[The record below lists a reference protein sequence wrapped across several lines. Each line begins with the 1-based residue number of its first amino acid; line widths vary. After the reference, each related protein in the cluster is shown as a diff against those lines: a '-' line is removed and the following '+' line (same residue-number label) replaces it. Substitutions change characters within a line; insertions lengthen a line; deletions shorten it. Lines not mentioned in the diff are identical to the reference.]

1 MWWTEL
7 RKPESL
13 LSETLTVCVV
23 SMKHLMP
30 LVVTPSFNIQF
41 ITFCIM
47 YTLPSLPPP
56 PETPIPTPP
65 HLRISTALMKLLRCH
80 AMFALKPNVSCTE
93 RHTGSSRQWSPL
105 APPPLPNIQQQSESR
120 MNKHGELRY
129 QLRLSVMWRTSA
141 QCLYPVLTAK
151 HTYVCYI
158 VLC

>member
-1 MWWTEL
+1 MRRQHEAFDAVGSNAIIQHSVHHILHYVHAPIPPSTPQKL
-7 RKPESL
+7 RP
-13 LSETLTVCVV
+13 
-23 SMKHLMP
+23 
-30 LVVTPSFNIQF
+30 
-41 ITFCIM
+41 
-47 YTLPSLPPP
+47 
-56 PETPIPTPP
+56 PTPP

-105 APPPLPNIQQQSESR
+105 APPPLRNIQQQSESR

-129 QLRLSVMWRTSA
+129 QLRFSVMWRTSA

>member
-1 MWWTEL
+1 MEL
-7 RKPESL
+7 CKPESL
-13 LSETLTVCVV
+13 LSEMLTVCVD

-47 YTLPSLPPP
+47 YTLPSLPSP
-56 PETPIPTPP
+56 PESPTTNP
-65 HLRISTALMKLLRCH
+65 TACTYQHRTNETVTMPCVVC
-80 AMFALKPNVSCTE
+80 LKPNVSCAE
-93 RHTGSSRQWSPL
+93 RHSGSSRQWSPL
-105 APPPLPNIQQQSESR
+105 APPPPHNIQQQSESR

-141 QCLYPVLTAK
+141 QCLYSMLTAK